1 MTSEPSIPDERPPQD
16 SAEPGAPERAAAR
29 RRLEAAGWKLIV
41 IAAGSALIPVA
52 GAAFALFAMTAALSI
67 RRRAAALP
75 PDSPAR
81 ARATLAALLALAAG
95 VWQAVLVAM
104 WWGHG
109 V

>member
-1 MTSEPSIPDERPPQD
+1 MTNDPSIPDERPPGD
-16 SAEPGAPERAAAR
+16 SDGPGAPERAAAR
-29 RRLEAAGWKLIV
+29 RRLESAGWKLIV

-52 GAAFALFAMTAALSI
+52 GAVFAVFAGVAALSI

-75 PDSPAR
+75 ADSPASG
-81 ARATLAALLALAAG
+81 RATVAALLALAAG